1 MVGWPAW
8 VEARRGA
15 TTTLFWAWPAENT
28 MGYFSR
34 RSTEEKVNM
43 WKVKRSESWE
53 GEKVSSLWTR
63 VTVTSTSPDLQKP
76 GQEREILG
84 IKQFCVG
91 LNLVYIGKEG
101 TAGILQGRRRP
112 NIWFES
118 LGLWIL
124 LPRVFCSSGMGQ
136 VRLMAR
142 QYRE

>member
-1 MVGWPAW
+1 MVGWAVW
-8 VEARRGA
+8 LEARSGT

-28 MGYFSR
+28 MGYFSS

-43 WKVKRSESWE
+43 WKVKRSESWA
-53 GEKVSSLWTR
+53 GEKVSSLCTS
-63 VTVTSTSPDLQKP
+63 VTVTSTSPDLQQHC
-76 GQEREILG
+76 QEGETFD
-84 IKQFCVG
+84 IKLFYAHP
-91 LNLVYIGKEG
+91 NLVYIGKDG
-101 TAGILQGRRRP
+101 TAGILQGRRSP
-112 NIWFES
+112 NICEES